1 MAASGRP
8 AQVRDFAPDQIEFV
22 VKDPNSAAGECKSF
36 HRVSGGAPG
45 WIVNGDPLSPAG

>member
-22 VKDPNSAAGECKSF
+22 VKDPNSAAGS
-36 HRVSGGAPG
+36 VSRFIA
-45 WIVNGDPLSPAG
+45 